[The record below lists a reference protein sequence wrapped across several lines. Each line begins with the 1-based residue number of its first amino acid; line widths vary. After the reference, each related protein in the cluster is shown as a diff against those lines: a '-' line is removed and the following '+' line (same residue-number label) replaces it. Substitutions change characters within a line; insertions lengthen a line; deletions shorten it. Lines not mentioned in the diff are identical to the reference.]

1 MARNVLLI
9 EPNYKN
15 KYPPMG
21 LMKISTYYKNL
32 GDKVTFFKGNLNDFV
47 LSDLY
52 ETILPYLYQYDNSRC
67 WEKYRTT
74 IMSFLKT
81 GNETI
86 IYEFCYNNSIK
97 QILIYYR
104 NYYKEKKYFSDNKK
118 WDIVCIT
125 TLFTFY
131 WKITIDTINF
141 AKKLCKDIKNV
152 KVGGIMATLVPE
164 KVREATGIHPI
175 CGVLDQPGMLG
186 DDNDIIID
194 NLPLD
199 YSIIH
204 ESEYIYSAKDAFY
217 GYVTRGCI
225 NKCSFCAVPKLE
237 PKYYEYK
244 PISDI
249 LKESSATYGEQRN
262 LLLLDNN
269 ILASTS
275 FSMIIDEIKEY
286 GFSKNNKYKEPNFYK
301 IAINNLVKGINDK
314 AYINIIVELYK
325 LIFIKYKNNSEIQV
339 LYNYYIDNYLYDR
352 YTAKKE
358 IILEFDKKIS
368 SIFDRYYMEKKP
380 KERVVDFNQGID
392 ARLITKDNMEKLA
405 EIPIKPVRI
414 AFDHWSM
421 RNIYEKAVRVAVS
434 AGHKN
439 LSNYILYNYDDK
451 PEELYYR
458 LKLNVDLCDELNAS
472 IYSFPMKYHPIQDEK
487 YFKNRDFTGK
497 YWNRKFI
504 RTIQAI
510 LNSTKGKIGKGSSF
524 FYKAFGSN
532 IDEFN
537 KLLYM
542 PEALIIY
549 RLHFENNGI
558 TELWWNRY
566 KSLNTSEQETVNK
579 IIETN
584 DFSDITKIN
593 VNTRIMDVLKF
604 YTIKKTDIN
613 ETIKYNLL

>member
-86 IYEFCYNNSIK
+86 VHEFCYNNSIK

-104 NYYKEKKYFSDNKK
+104 NYYKEKKYFSDNRK

-164 KVREATGIHPI
+164 KVREATGVHPI

-244 PISDI
+244 PIRDI

-325 LIFIKYKNNSEIQV
+325 LIFIKYKNNSEIQG

-421 RNIYEKAVRVAVS
+421 RNIYEKAVRIAVS

-510 LNSTKGKIGKGSSF
+510 LNSTKGKVGRGTSF
-524 FYKAFGSN
+524 FYKAFGKN
-532 IDEFN
+532 LDEFN

-549 RLHFENNGI
+549 RLYFENNG
-558 TELWWNRY
+558 TTNLWWNKY
-566 KSLNTSEQETVNK
+566 NKLKENEIIEINK
-579 IIETN
+579 IIEQN
-584 DFSDITKIN
+584 DFSDITKYK
-593 VNTRIMDVLKF
+593 VNDSIMEVLRF
-604 YTIKKTDIN
+604 YTIKRTDAV
-613 ETIKYNLL
+613 L

>member
-32 GDKVTFFKGNLNDFV
+32 GDNVTFFKGNLHNLV
-47 LSDLY
+47 LEDLY
-52 ETILPYLYQYDNSRC
+52 ESILPYLYKHESSVV
-67 WEKYRTT
+67 WEIHRAS
-74 IMSFLKT
+74 IIEFLKT
-81 GNETI
+81 GKETLLHNI
-86 IYEFCYNNSIK
+86 CNNNTSIK
-97 QILIYYR
+97 QILEYYR
-104 NYYKEKKYFSDNKK
+104 DYYKKKKYLTDNKK
-118 WDIVCIT
+118 WDIICIT
-125 TLFTFY
+125 TLFTFH

-141 AKKLCKDIKNV
+141 AKQLCKDISNV
-152 KVGGIMATLVPE
+152 KVGGIMATLLPNEV
-164 KVREATGIHPI
+164 KEATGISPI
-175 CGVLDQPGMLG
+175 CGVLDKPGMLG
-186 DDNDIIID
+186 DNNEIIID

-199 YSIIH
+199 YSIIY
-204 ESEYIYSAKDAFY
+204 ESEYIYPAKDAFY

-225 NKCSFCAVPKLE
+225 NNCSFCAVPKLE
-237 PKYYEYK
+237 PHYQEYK
-244 PISDI
+244 SISGI
-249 LKESSATYGEQRN
+249 LKESSRMYGEQRN

-269 ILASTS
+269 ILASDS
-275 FSMIIDEIKEY
+275 FNKIIDEIKDY
-286 GFSKNNKYKEPNFYK
+286 GFNKNSKYIEPNFYK
-301 IAINNLVKGINDK
+301 IAIDNLSKSLNDK
-314 AYINIIVELYK
+314 AYINIIVDLYKSLFEKYRHLNEVQELYND
-325 LIFIKYKNNSEIQV
+325 FRE
-339 LYNYYIDNYLYDR
+339 NYLFDR

-358 IILEFDKKIS
+358 IILKYDDKISKIFDKY
-368 SIFDRYYMEKKP
+368 FAEKKP
-380 KERVVDFNQGID
+380 KERFVDFNQGID
-392 ARLITKDNMEKLA
+392 ARLINEDNMKKLA

-421 RNIYEKAVRVAVS
+421 RGIYEKAVRTAVK

-439 LSNYILYNYDDK
+439 LSNYILYNYQDK
-451 PEELYYR
+451 PEELYNR

-487 YFKNRDFTGK
+487 YFKNRDYTGK

-510 LNSTKGKIGKGSSF
+510 LNSTKGKVGKGSSF
-524 FYKAFGSN
+524 FYKAFGKN

-558 TELWWNRY
+558 TERWWSKY
-566 KSLNTSEQETVNK
+566 SSLNNEEIK
-579 IIETN
+579 IINNIIEQN
-584 DFSDITKIN
+584 SFSDITKFE
-593 VNTRIMDVLKF
+593 VNDSIKEVLQF
-604 YTIKKTDIN
+604 YTIKRTDALIMDVQ
-613 ETIKYNLL
+613 L